1 MTRIGD
7 NGMKRTF
14 QTLIASFAIAGLALG
29 TTVSV
34 LTLVGAEAAYAK
46 AGNGGGGNGGG
57 KNGGKGKNAGTKS
70 ASGASEAGKP
80 KKVKTN
86 SSVALAEPGL
96 PSTGNLA
103 SQLKRLN
110 AAHASLNA
118 YANASPNSQV
128 GKIATYR
135 QALLDYQA
143 AATDPELQA
152 SLDAYHDALAGLSP
166 DGTQP
171 EDVDAALA
179 DLQGLDSDGSFTDAD
194 LAQALRDRYPDA
206 TDEEIAA
213 AAEGLSGVV
222 GSDNELQDLADAR
235 DASLDAAAGG
245 IELEPDSDAWNKFHD
260 LLRLDEPLPTRG
272 EDQTSSASTTAD
284 VPI

>member
-1 MTRIGD
+1 
-7 NGMKRTF
+7 MKKTF
-14 QTLIASFAIAGLALG
+14 QTFVASCAIAGLALG
-29 TTVSV
+29 TTASV

-46 AGNGGGGNGGG
+46 AGNAGGNGGG
-57 KNGGKGKNAGTKS
+57 KNGGNAGGKGKNAGTKS
-70 ASGASEAGKP
+70 ASGASGAGKP
-80 KKVKTN
+80 KKIKTN
-86 SSVALAEPGL
+86 SSVAQPDL
-96 PSTGNLA
+96 PATGNLA

-143 AATDPELQA
+143 AAEDPDLQA
-152 SLDAYHDALAGLSP
+152 SLDAYHDVLAGLSA
-166 DGTQP
+166 DGTAP
-171 EDVDAALA
+171 EDIDAALA
-179 DLQGLDSDGSFTDAD
+179 DLQALDSDGSFTDAD
-194 LAQALRDRYPDA
+194 LSQALRDRYPDA
-206 TDEEIAA
+206 TDAEIAA
-213 AAEGLSGVV
+213 ATEGLSGVV

-260 LLRLDEPLPTRG
+260 LLRLTEPLPTRS
-272 EDQTSSASTTAD
+272 EAETSTASPTTD
-284 VPI
+284 TPI